1 MRHYSRV
8 KSAKDV
14 LIGVVLV
21 GTAFMSGCNADLLGV
36 SSFETGLDKI
46 SLYGPST
53 VQVGDTVR
61 LSASGSVTGI
71 IGYLLIDRIPDGKFA
86 VSDPTIAAILPFNPP
101 PGDTTSF
108 ASVRV
113 EGLKIGRVEVT
124 VRARGKSATHSV
136 EVTPA
141 TP

>member
-1 MRHYSRV
+1 MRRYTQVQST
-8 KSAKDV
+8 KC
-14 LIGVVLV
+14 LLLVVLV
-21 GTAFMSGCNADLLGV
+21 GTVFVTGCNVDPLGV
-36 SSFETGLDKI
+36 SSFETGLNKI
-46 SLYGPST
+46 SLGGPST
-53 VQVGDTVR
+53 VQVGDTIR
-61 LSASGSVTGI
+61 LTASGSVTGL
-71 IGYLLIDRIPDGKFA
+71 IGFLLIDRIPDGKFT
-86 VSDPTIAAILPFNPP
+86 VSDATIAAILPFNPP

-124 VRARGKSATHSV
+124 VRARGKSGTHSV

>member
-1 MRHYSRV
+1 MRRYSQFKPTNDLLAGV
-8 KSAKDV
+8 F
-14 LIGVVLV
+14 LIGTVLV
-21 GTAFMSGCNADLLGV
+21 TGCNADLAGV
-36 SSFETGLDKI
+36 SSLQTGLNKI
-46 SLYGPST
+46 SLTGPST

-61 LSASGSVTGI
+61 LTASGSVTGL
-71 IGYLLIDRIPDGKFA
+71 IGFLLIDPIRDGKFA

-124 VRARGKSATHSV
+124 VSARGKSESHSV